1 MDYSYYNDP
10 RPQPFSLYGLPTPDQ
25 PNNAQPD
32 AFVLVGSLSPYD
44 YPSLVANP
52 TVRMIAT
59 RISLD
64 MTPRSALT
72 PHHPLLRHR
81 IHRQNLSPEN
91 PLQAAKLPA
100 TSV

>member
-1 MDYSYYNDP
+1 MDYSYYADP
-10 RPQPFSLYGLPTPDQ
+10 RSQSFPLYGLPTPDQ

-44 YPSLVANP
+44 YSSLVANSA
-52 TVRMIAT
+52 TRMIAT

-64 MTPRSALT
+64 MTPRVALT

-81 IHRQNLSPEN
+81 IHRQNRSPET
-91 PLQAAKLPA
+91 PLQAARLPT
-100 TSV
+100 TSI